1 MDEILNQYFRNLVG
15 CAKEIAR
22 TMWVEQSLAT
32 KLSSF
37 VVAYGVN
44 ALIPTNLALEGIHSM
59 LDFNQDGE
67 DMAKKHEQILEMNML
82 LVENAQECYDEQ
94 INAGGRKTEYEVGQ
108 KVLLNVNNWMLPKGL
123 NPKFMSKIGA
133 MFSIVK

>member
-1 MDEILNQYFRNLVG
+1 
-15 CAKEIAR
+15 
-22 TMWVEQSLAT
+22 MWVEQSLAT
-32 KLSSF
+32 KLSPF

-123 NPKFMSKIGA
+123 NPKFMSK
-133 MFSIVK
+133 